1 MESSLSPQLRQRLY
15 LIMAVLALLR
25 VIAMTWFPL
34 TDATEARYAE
44 IARKMLETG
53 NWVTPQYDYGVP
65 FWAKPPLSTWLSAGS
80 MAIFGVNEFAA
91 RLPAL
96 VLSIGVIAL
105 IYGWIKQHRGADQAL
120 ITAIILATCA
130 MFFAGSGTVMT
141 DTSLA
146 FATTLSMIAF
156 WQAYQTK
163 SHVWGYLFFIGQ
175 GIGLLAK
182 GPLVLVLS
190 LMPIGLWLIWKRDLL
205 LFFRVLPWISGTLLM
220 LVIAAP
226 WYWLAETRTPG
237 FLNYFLVG
245 EHFYRFVDSGWQGDL
260 YGHAHAQPHG
270 TILIYWLLGAMPW
283 SLAALYWLIRRYKS
297 VLQEWRQSEWLV
309 YLGLWAVAALVFFS
323 LASNVIPPY
332 ILPML
337 PAFAVLLVELAWG
350 YYMSRGSIAWKRW
363 GVVGLI
369 FPMILVIASVAAGQN
384 PTYSYVDTQKPVV
397 EAYLRDRPNTD
408 SRLIYVG
415 DRYYSAE
422 FYTGGKAQHW
432 PWPSDWND
440 LRQQTINDV
449 LVINADAFTGVRMQ
463 FPAESY
469 RTIVIKDVVVVEK
482 LPAKI

>member
-1 MESSLSPQLRQRLY
+1 MESSLSPQLRQRLCLMMGV
-15 LIMAVLALLR
+15 LILLR
-25 VIAMTWFPL
+25 VIAMIWFPL
-34 TDATEARYAE
+34 ADATESRYAE

-65 FWAKPPLSTWLSAGS
+65 FWAKPPLSSWLSAAS

-96 VLSIGVIAL
+96 ILSIGVIAL
-105 IYGWIKQHRGADQAL
+105 TYGWVKQHRSHDQAL
-120 ITAIILATCA
+120 VTAIVLATCT
-130 MFFAGSGTVMT
+130 MFFAGAGTVMT
-141 DTSLA
+141 DTSLE

-156 WQAYQTK
+156 WQAHKT
-163 SHVWGYLFFIGQ
+163 SSRAWGYLFFIGQ
-175 GIGLLAK
+175 SIGLVAK

-220 LVIAAP
+220 LAIAVP
-226 WYWLAETRTPG
+226 WYWQAETRTPG

-260 YGHAHAQPHG
+260 YGHAHAEPHG
-270 TILIYWLLGAMPW
+270 MILIYWLLGAMPW
-283 SLAALYWLIRRYKS
+283 SLVALYWLIRRYHP
-297 VLQEWRQSEWLV
+297 VIQEWRQSEWLV
-309 YLGLWAVAALVFFS
+309 YLGLWAATALGFFS

-332 ILPML
+332 VLPML

-350 YYMSRGSIAWKRW
+350 RYLSRDSFAWKHW
-363 GVVGLI
+363 GLLGLI
-369 FPMILVIASVAAGQN
+369 VPLTLTVASVVAGQA
-384 PTYSYVDTQKPVV
+384 PTYSYVNTQKPVA
-397 EAYLRDRPNTD
+397 EAYARDRLNAD

-432 PWPSDWND
+432 PWPNDWED
-440 LRQQTINDV
+440 LRQRTANDV
-449 LVINADAFTGVRMQ
+449 LVFNADIFDGVRMH
-463 FPAESY
+463 FPAERY
-469 RTIVIKDVVVVEK
+469 RTIAIKDVVVVEK
-482 LPAKI
+482 LPVK